1 MSVLVTVV
9 ISFLLGCVPAEMTP
23 VVQPDDV
30 TVRAEMQRRQVDVG
44 DAGLMVVTVDT
55 TEGWSAELTPPQV
68 DGLAIEAVPMQVT
81 QAFGRRTATFEFHI
95 TGEGGSYVIPS
106 FEVVV
111 AGDGEPIVTETPV
124 MFFDVGEPGFSS
136 ELSGFAAPP
145 EKPESPWLKR
155 LLLAAVA
162 LVTLAVIWVFFKRLS
177 KRASIPVPLP
187 PEDEE
192 ALGAW
197 SAICE
202 DGALSD
208 HERALALSRI
218 FRRYMERRF
227 SFGASAM
234 TTSEIL
240 AQCSET
246 DVSGDI
252 SDVDRL
258 LSATD
263 LIKFAGRR
271 GGTQLFVDLG
281 SELVGFVQS
290 NGNLASVQTSE
301 LQMEAGDV

>member
-111 AGDGEPIVTETPV
+111 AGDGEQIVTETPV
-124 MFFDVGEPGFSS
+124 MFFDVGEPRFSS

-145 EKPESPWLKR
+145 ENRS
-155 LLLAAVA
+155 
-162 LVTLAVIWVFFKRLS
+162 
-177 KRASIPVPLP
+177 
-187 PEDEE
+187 
-192 ALGAW
+192 
-197 SAICE
+197 
-202 DGALSD
+202 
-208 HERALALSRI
+208 
-218 FRRYMERRF
+218 
-227 SFGASAM
+227 
-234 TTSEIL
+234 
-240 AQCSET
+240 
-246 DVSGDI
+246 
-252 SDVDRL
+252 
-258 LSATD
+258 
-263 LIKFAGRR
+263 RR
-271 GGTQLFVDLG
+271 G
-281 SELVGFVQS
+281 
-290 NGNLASVQTSE
+290 
-301 LQMEAGDV
+301 